1 MILGEGNGNPL
12 QYSCLENPVDRGA
25 WCAAVHGVT
34 QSRRQLKWLSMHACI
49 ERNGNPLKYSCLEN
63 PRDGGTWW
71 AAICGVAQSQARL
84 KRLSSSS
91 SNNDTLASFVAQL
104 VKSLLAMW
112 ETWVWS
118 LGWEDPLEKGKAAH
132 SSILAW
138 GIRWICKESDTTK
151 RLSLFQQWYLWYIGH
166 KVFLGIK

>member
-1 MILGEGNGNPL
+1 
-12 QYSCLENPVDRGA
+12 
-25 WCAAVHGVT
+25 
-34 QSRRQLKWLSMHACI
+34 MHACI
-49 ERNGNPLKYSCLEN
+49 ERNGNPLQYSCLEN

-112 ETWVWS
+112 ETWVRS
-118 LGWEDPLEKGKAAH
+118 LGLGRSPGERKGYPLQYSGLEYSMDCIVHGVAKSQTQLRNFH
-132 SSILAW
+132 I
-138 GIRWICKESDTTK
+138 T
-151 RLSLFQQWYLWYIGH
+151 SLFSARCAVSSTQMLLNPASHSFYSPLKILLIFPPH
-166 KVFLGIK
+166 HS